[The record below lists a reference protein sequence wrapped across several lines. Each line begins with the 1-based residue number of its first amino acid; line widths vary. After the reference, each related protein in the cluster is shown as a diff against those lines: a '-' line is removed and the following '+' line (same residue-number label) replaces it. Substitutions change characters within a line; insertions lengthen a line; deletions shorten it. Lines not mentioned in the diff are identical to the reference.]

1 MKTQGGTC
9 RAPARLLAGYPRDD
23 GGQAVTE
30 YMVILALVL
39 GGAVLLARGF
49 VDVMDRGIL
58 KLGSQIEKDL
68 HTGKTPANA
77 WRN

>member
-1 MKTQGGTC
+1 MRGATGRKQAGCQKGQATTEYVL
-9 RAPARLLAGYPRDD
+9 LLAL
-23 GGQAVTE
+23 
-30 YMVILALVL
+30 ILT
-39 GGAVLLARGF
+39 GAIFMSRQII
-49 VDVMDRGIL
+49 DVMDRGLL